1 MHTLVTGGSGFIG
14 QYLVTA
20 LLQHGHRVRIVD
32 VRPPGHIQSGVEFLE
47 GSLLDPATLRRA
59 VDGVDEVYHLAALP
73 GMWLP
78 NKNDFHAVN
87 YLGTAA
93 VVTAARESKVKRLL
107 HCSTETVF
115 FSRLAEKSPAMED
128 IHATA
133 EQMPGPYTRSKL
145 MAEEAALL
153 GAASG
158 LSVVIANPTI
168 PIGATEYPTPP
179 TLMLQHFLGRRLQ
192 FYFDFVLNLV
202 DVKDVA
208 DGLLLAMQHGRD
220 GQRYVLG
227 GENIMLR
234 KLLAILA
241 VLSGRSTVRLP
252 LSSEVA
258 QCAAIAC
265 EFVADHVTRQ
275 PPCATLEGVR
285 IARWSKPVSIEKSRR
300 ELGYAPR
307 PVKPALESVVSS
319 ILKQTR

>member
-20 LLQHGHRVRIVD
+20 LLQQGYRVRIVD
-32 VRPPGHIQSGVEFLE
+32 VRPPVRVQSEVEFLH
-47 GSLLDPATLRRA
+47 GSLLDPATARRA

-78 NKNDFHAVN
+78 NKNDFHTVN
-87 YLGTAA
+87 CLGTAA
-93 VVTAARESKVKRLL
+93 IVAAARASNVKRLL
-107 HCSTETVF
+107 HCSTETIF
-115 FSRLAEKSPAMED
+115 FSHAAGSPLAAED
-128 IHATA
+128 IQTTA

-145 MAEEAALL
+145 MAEQAALQ

-168 PIGATEYPTPP
+168 PIGITEHPTPP

-202 DVKDVA
+202 DVRDVA
-208 DGLLLAMQHGRD
+208 DGLLLAMQRGQD
-220 GQRYVLG
+220 GQSYVLG
-227 GENIMLR
+227 GENITLR
-234 KLLAILA
+234 KLLEILA
-241 VLSGRSTVRLP
+241 IISGRKALQFPLSGGIA
-252 LSSEVA
+252 EF
-258 QCAAIAC
+258 AAIAC

-285 IARWSKPVSIEKSRR
+285 IARWSKPVSIERSRVD
-300 ELGYAPR
+300 LGYAPR
-307 PVKPALESVVSS
+307 PVKPALESVVSA
-319 ILKQTR
+319 ILEQPR